1 MDLLNLIESELLLL
15 HVDHRASSGD
25 TVTELETI
33 KASCVGAQQYS
44 TEKTTRWIQT
54 TPIGPSGK
62 VEIPLSDEMKPKYAN
77 GLDPSVCL
85 VSSANTKQNLAASGT
100 EEDKSGTEEGDSD
113 MRLSANDS
121 GDQAKISK
129 GSAAAEEPHA
139 GASTLVVPHE
149 EPQRQRRNRLQKV
162 AYWVDKLSCFRS

>member
-25 TVTELETI
+25 TVTKLETI
-33 KASCVGAQQYS
+33 KASCVGDQQYC
-44 TEKTTRWIQT
+44 TEKTTRGIQT

-85 VSSANTKQNLAASGT
+85 VSSANTKQNLAASGA

-121 GDQAKISK
+121 GDQTKISK
-129 GSAAAEEPHA
+129 GSATAEEPHA
-139 GASTLVVPHE
+139 GESTLVVPHE